1 MVQWH
6 NKTYVVT
13 ANLYWHQV
21 WRLPGKCWIL
31 KMKMARI
38 VLSPW
43 QRGPCLIF
51 TWSLSLR
58 PCSCENHSGNFPLG
72 VVSFLT
78 RTRTKI
84 SFFLIKILPLLRVL
98 KVLLLHPRSKLSKL
112 LSGTFVPF
120 GVSYVEAS
128 GSHSERR
135 KHSVRMSHRPLC
147 EAGATYPAHTGA
159 KVYRDET
166 LSRNNP
172 PFPKDRIRVGLV
184 LEEIPLERQ

>member
-6 NKTYVVT
+6 NKTYIVT

-38 VLSPW
+38 ALSPW

-51 TWSLSLR
+51 TWSRSFR

-98 KVLLLHPRSKLSKL
+98 KSCFFTPAASSASYCLALLCHLVLA
-112 LSGTFVPF
+112 T
-120 GVSYVEAS
+120 VEAS
-128 GSHSERR
+128 GSHSQRR
-135 KHSVRMSHRPLC
+135 KHSVRMSHCPLC
-147 EAGATYPAHTGA
+147 EGGATYPAHTGA

-172 PFPKDRIRVGLV
+172 PFPKDRICVGLV
-184 LEEIPLERQ
+184 LEEITLERQ

>member
-13 ANLYWHQV
+13 ANFYWHQV
-21 WRLPGKCWIL
+21 WRLPGKFWIL

-38 VLSPW
+38 ALSPW

-51 TWSLSLR
+51 TWSRSFR

-98 KVLLLHPRSKLSKL
+98 KVLLLHAHSKLSKL

-120 GVSYVEAS
+120 GVSYSGGKWKPFSKKETLRENEPPS
-128 GSHSERR
+128 PLQRGSHIPCLYWS
-135 KHSVRMSHRPLC
+135 K
-147 EAGATYPAHTGA
+147 
-159 KVYRDET
+159 
-166 LSRNNP
+166 
-172 PFPKDRIRVGLV
+172 GL
-184 LEEIPLERQ
+184 QG